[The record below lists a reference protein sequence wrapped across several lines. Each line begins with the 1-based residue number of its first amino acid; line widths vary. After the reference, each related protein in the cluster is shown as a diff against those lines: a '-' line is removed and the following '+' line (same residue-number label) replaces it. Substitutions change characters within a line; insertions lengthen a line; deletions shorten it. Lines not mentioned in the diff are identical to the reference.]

1 MTFSS
6 NRSANKIE
14 SILNA
19 ATGLFCNYGYDKVS
33 VDEIARSAN
42 TTKVTL
48 YKYFESKEKLYIE
61 VVSKLLIQ
69 VIDDYEKI
77 IYDSCNFKLKL
88 SNLIK
93 LKFKEYRSTGKLHI
107 NDIYQFLS
115 HEQIERVNELT
126 RMFHNQGRSE
136 GYIDDQF
143 SDDDLND
150 YFEIVINGTIMKY
163 GGNYYEQIDE
173 SKIQSIIN
181 LVYYG
186 VLKRDK

>member
-48 YKYFESKEKLYIE
+48 YKYFESKEKLYRE
-61 VVSKLLIQ
+61 VISKLFIQ
-69 VIDDYEKI
+69 FIDDYEKV

-88 SNLIK
+88 TNIIK
-93 LKFKEYRSTGKLHI
+93 LKLKEYRSTGRLQI

-115 HEQIERVNELT
+115 HEQIERMNELI
-126 RMFHNQGRSE
+126 RIFHSQGRAE
-136 GYIDDQF
+136 GYIDNQF

-150 YFEIVINGTIMKY
+150 YFEILVNGIIIKY
-163 GGNYYEQIDE
+163 GGNYDQIDE